1 MLKILADAGCRS
13 VRALRTRRQSWLA
26 GFANCDALRNLR
38 CLAAALFVGAS
49 FVLRAAQPS
58 AGAETA
64 KWVDDNLPQLTELY
78 VKLHQAPE
86 LSLQEVRTSELLAAE
101 LTALGA
107 QVTRGLGGHGVV
119 GTVENGP
126 GKTVMV
132 RADMD
137 ALPVVEATPV
147 PYASKVKVKDG
158 SGAEVG
164 VMHACGHDIHMTCLV
179 GTARYLIAHKDQWSG
194 RLQILFQPA
203 EERGAGAKAM
213 LDDGLFKKLA
223 KPDFALALHV
233 DATLATGSVGCR
245 AGYTLANVDSV
256 DITVKG
262 RGGHGAYPHT
272 TVDPIVQAAQ
282 LILELQTIVS
292 REISPTDPAVITVG
306 AIRGG
311 TKHNV
316 IGDKCELQVTVRSF
330 TDEVRSHLL
339 AAIRRKA
346 LAVAAGARAP
356 EPTIVVSEGTPAMYN
371 DPALTGRLTPVLK
384 KALGNE
390 QVVDSEPSMG
400 GEDFSEYGRA
410 GVPIFMFRLGA
421 VDGRR
426 LARYREMKIEPPSL
440 HSALFYP
447 DPEGTISTGVIA
459 MTASV
464 LDLMAPDK

>member
-1 MLKILADAGCRS
+1 MNHTFVLPLIRS
-13 VRALRTRRQSWLA
+13 DNSISGRY
-26 GFANCDALRNLR
+26 GFIC
-38 CLAAALFVGAS
+38 ALFFLFAPCTN
-49 FVLRAAQPS
+49 AAC
-58 AGAETA
+58 AEGAEA
-64 KWVDDNLPQLTELY
+64 ANWLNDNLPKLTELY

-86 LSLQEVRTSELLAAE
+86 LSLQEAKTSELMAAE

-107 QVTRGLGGHGVV
+107 QVTKGLGGHGVV
-119 GTVENGP
+119 GTFENGP
-126 GKTVMV
+126 GKTIMV

-137 ALPVVEATPV
+137 ALPVTESTPV
-147 PYASKVKVKDG
+147 AYASKVKVKDG

-179 GTARYLIAHKDQWSG
+179 GTARYLAANKDKWQG

-213 LDDGLFKKLA
+213 IDDGLFAKLP
-223 KPDFALALHV
+223 KPEFALALHV
-233 DATLATGSVGCR
+233 DATLQTGAVGCR
-245 AGYTLANVDSV
+245 SGYTLANVDSV

-292 REISPTDPAVITVG
+292 REISPTEPSVITVG
-306 AIRGG
+306 SIHGG
-311 TKHNV
+311 TKHNI

-330 TDEVRSHLL
+330 SDEVRSHLL
-339 AAIRRKA
+339 SAIRRKA
-346 LAVAAGARAP
+346 LAVAQGARAP

-371 DPALTGRLTPVLK
+371 DPALTERLTLVLK
-384 KALGNE
+384 KKLGNDKVVHSE
-390 QVVDSEPSMG
+390 QSMG

-421 VDGRR
+421 VDAKR
-426 LARYREMKIEPPSL
+426 LARYRELKVDPPSL

-447 DPEGTISTGVIA
+447 DPDETISTGVVA
-459 MTASV
+459 MTAAV
-464 LDLMAPDK
+464 LDLMTPAK